1 MARYRRIEVVL
12 VFAVLLVWG
21 CGYRFSPGGEGIDP
35 AVRTV
40 YIEPFA
46 NRTSEANLETMFRS
60 AFTDWFAKGGRFK
73 LVDQAHQADALWRG
87 GVQTLTTT
95 TLSYRASNIAAE
107 ERMVVVLDLQFVHR
121 ESGRM
126 IWSDRAF
133 SGIQDYAIPEG
144 SNTESARKN
153 ALAKLA
159 MDTAERAYR
168 MMMSGF

>member
-1 MARYRRIEVVL
+1 MARFLRIEAVL
-12 VFAVLLVWG
+12 VLALLLLWG

-35 AVRTV
+35 TVRTV

-46 NRTSEANLETMFRS
+46 NRTSEANVENMFRS

-73 LVDQAHQADALWRG
+73 LVDQAQKADALWRG

-107 ERMVVVLDLQFVHR
+107 ERMVVVLDLQFVH
-121 ESGRM
+121 SGSGQV

-133 SGIQDYAIPEG
+133 SGTQDYAIPEG
-144 SNTESARKN
+144 ANTESARKN

>member
-1 MARYRRIEVVL
+1 VR
-12 VFAVLLVWG
+12 
-21 CGYRFSPGGEGIDP
+21 YRFSPGGEGIDP

-60 AFTDWFAKGGRFK
+60 AFTDWFAKGAVSSSSIR
-73 LVDQAHQADALWRG
+73 HQADALWRG
-87 GVQTLTTT
+87 GAQTLTTT

-107 ERMVVVLDLQFVHR
+107 ERMVVVLDLQFIHR
-121 ESGRM
+121 ESGRV

-133 SGIQDYAIPEG
+133 SGTQDYAIPEG
-144 SNTESARKN
+144 TNTESARKN